1 MEAMGDINEAV
12 EDTTEAP
19 QLKRREREPSPP
31 PTGINS
37 LDSAAICASN
47 ENIWPES
54 LAEALQVDV
63 RCASSHGSEHLCT
76 SLLHSLDH
84 SDVVVEE
91 LMLRNHRVETTSRND
106 QRENLYR
113 LAVETQCRSSHGD
126 SSGAEPAPAL
136 GDREEA
142 RNTIPLPFW
151 VHRPLPH
158 KQSEGTHC
166 RTHENVIDHDNPA
179 APSDAFTRFR
189 GGIRTKVLPA
199 SGFSHFFIKDTLK
212 EKAVAFR
219 HSVTREMPGVAIR
232 GLIKDKTA
240 GDGTS
245 WSSGAA
251 ENCETSKDI
260 LCSGISLREWLRSN
274 SRRINRSDCLDVF
287 RQVVEIVDSA
297 HSQRVVLQNLRP
309 SHLKLF
315 PSNKVKYIGSVYSPG
330 QMLLSESESMIND
343 DTEHFENKPKRKVYL
358 ENHVG
363 MHDAPSVKH
372 QKLKEN
378 HRLVGQNSMFPA
390 QQSLRGTVV
399 EEISLNNFRGQNSGC
414 DFRDSHNVDEE
425 FMRCGL
431 SGLPTESKQEP
442 VIEITQLEERWY
454 ASPEELSEKEL
465 TFPSNIYSLGVLLFE
480 LFCFFGSSDG
490 HAAAM
495 KDLHHRIL
503 PPNFLSENPKE
514 AGFCL
519 WLLHPEPSSRPK
531 TRDILKSDLLCESGY
546 FSSVDC
552 SSEFDEEDA
561 EADLLLHFLLSLKE
575 EKAKQA
581 IKLTEDIGC
590 LKADI
595 EEVERRQLLRFEFL
609 SNGKDAL
616 TSSNDVSNKFN
627 KKAHL
632 HEEPVSRL
640 STSNLNEERLMKNI
654 KQLENAYFSMR
665 SSVVLSESHAAARS
679 DREVIKDRD
688 GWTSAANDIEEQCT
702 EKSSNDRLGNF
713 FDGLCKYARYSKF
726 EVRGV
731 LRNGDFLNSANVICS
746 LSFDRDEEYFAAAG
760 VSKKIKIF
768 EFDSLLK
775 DSVDIHYPVI
785 EMSSKSKLSC
795 VCWNNYIKNYLASTD
810 YDGIVQLW
818 DAGTGQ
824 GFTQYA
830 EHQRRA
836 WSVDFSQVDPTRLA
850 SGGDDCSVKLWSI
863 NEQKCTD
870 TIRNVANICCV
881 QFSSHSTHLLAF
893 GSADYKIYCYD
904 LRNIRIPWC
913 TLVGHEKAVSYV
925 KFVDSQSLVSAST
938 DGTLKLWDLNRTSST
953 GLSTDA
959 CSLTFTGH
967 TNEKNFVGLTASD
980 GYIACGS
987 ETNEVYA
994 YYRSLPMPITS
1005 HKFGSMD
1012 SISSRV
1018 TSDDNGQFV
1027 SSVCWRGK
1035 SNMVVAANSSGSIK
1049 LLEMM

>member
-31 PTGINS
+31 PAGINS

-91 LMLRNHRVETTSRND
+91 LTLRNHRVETTSRND
-106 QRENLYR
+106 QQENLYR
-113 LAVETQCRSSHGD
+113 LAVETQCGSSHGD
-126 SSGAEPAPAL
+126 SSGAEPAAEL

-158 KQSEGTHC
+158 KQSEGTHS
-166 RTHENVIDHDNPA
+166 RTRENVIDHDNPA
-179 APSDAFTRFR
+179 APSDAFTRFH

-199 SGFSHFFIKDTLK
+199 SGFSQFLIKDTLK
-212 EKAVAFR
+212 EKAVTFI

-240 GDGTS
+240 GDGAS

-251 ENCETSKDI
+251 ESCETSKDI

-274 SRRINRSDCLDVF
+274 SRRINTSDCLDVF
-287 RQVVEIVDSA
+287 RHVVEIVDSA

-315 PSNKVKYIGSVYSPG
+315 PSNKVKYIGSVCSPG

-390 QQSLRGTVV
+390 QQGLRD
-399 EEISLNNFRGQNSGC
+399 R
-414 DFRDSHNVDEE
+414 
-425 FMRCGL
+425 
-431 SGLPTESKQEP
+431 
-442 VIEITQLEERWY
+442 
-454 ASPEELSEKEL
+454 
-465 TFPSNIYSLGVLLFE
+465 
-480 LFCFFGSSDG
+480 

-495 KDLHHRIL
+495 NDLRHRIL

-531 TRDILKSDLLCESGY
+531 TRDILKSDLLCESGN

-581 IKLTEDIGC
+581 FKLTEDIGC

-609 SNGKDAL
+609 SNGKDAS
-616 TSSNDVSNKFN
+616 TSSNDVSDKFN

-640 STSNLNEERLMKNI
+640 SMSNLNEERLMKNI

-665 SSVVLSESHAAARS
+665 SSVVLPESHAAARS

-688 GWTSAANDIEEQCT
+688 GWTSAANNIGEQCT

-830 EHQRRA
+830 EHRRRA

-863 NEQKCTD
+863 NE
-870 TIRNVANICCV
+870 
-881 QFSSHSTHLLAF
+881 FSSHSTHLLAF

-913 TLVGHEKAVSYV
+913 TLVGHGKAVSYV

-967 TNEKNFVGLTASD
+967 TNEKNFVGLTTSD

-1049 LLEMM
+1049 VLGMM